1 MLIIEIQKEYLNF
14 LIMNIVVIIIICMFQ
29 VINYYLQMYLR
40 ILEICVLKY
49 MKLFNETE
57 VKSELLTNIDMLLR
71 IETGIAGGMCLAIY
85 RCIEANNK
93 YMKNYDE
100 NKESSY
106 VQYLDANNLYGLA
119 MSQKLPVDGFKWI
132 KHTSSINKNLKNL

>member
-57 VKSELLTNIDMLLR
+57 VKSELLTNI
-71 IETGIAGGMCLAIY
+71 G
-85 RCIEANNK
+85 
-93 YMKNYDE
+93 
-100 NKESSY
+100 
-106 VQYLDANNLYGLA
+106 
-119 MSQKLPVDGFKWI
+119 
-132 KHTSSINKNLKNL
+132 